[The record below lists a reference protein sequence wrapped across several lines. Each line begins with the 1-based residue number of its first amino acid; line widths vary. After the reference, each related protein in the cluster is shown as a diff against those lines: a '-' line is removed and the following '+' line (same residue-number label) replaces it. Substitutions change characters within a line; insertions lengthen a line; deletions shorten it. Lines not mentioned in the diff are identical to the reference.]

1 MVTQDSRLATSFGE
15 ISKEFGIFAQRT
27 NSGTSGIPPE
37 LGASKYE
44 ALLLDFETVPYT
56 KPILTRLRQSPAN
69 RNAVIFAVVGDANSR
84 QRAREEGATFFLQ
97 RPLDGSETRRVLQAA
112 YGLMTRERRRY
123 FRCAAELPVRLVRDS
138 GEEIACTTINISSNG
153 MAVSS
158 SASLEPGEKLHVELT
173 VPGLASP
180 VRAQGTI
187 VWDDKHGKTGLSVE
201 PTHPRMQMELDAW
214 LDTNFSQV
222 LKKAN

>member
-1 MVTQDSRLATSFGE
+1 MVTQDSRLAASFGE
-15 ISKEFGIFAQRT
+15 ISKEFGISAQRT
-27 NSGTSGIPPE
+27 RAGNDGLAAE

-97 RPLDGSETRRVLQAA
+97 RPLEGNETRRVLQAA

-153 MAVSS
+153 MAVNS
-158 SASLEPGEKLHVELT
+158 SASFEPAEKLHAELAI
-173 VPGLASP
+173 PGVTSP
-180 VRAQGTI
+180 IRAQGVI
-187 VWDDKHGKTGLSVE
+187 VWDDKHGKTGLSLE
-201 PTHPRMQMELDAW
+201 CTNPRMQMELDAW
-214 LDTNFSQV
+214 LDTNFSQAV
-222 LKKAN
+222 KKAN

>member
-1 MVTQDSRLATSFGE
+1 MSNAAELRALMVTQDSRLAASFGE

-27 NSGTSGIPPE
+27 QGGNAGIPAE
-37 LGASKYE
+37 LGAAKYE

-97 RPLDGSETRRVLQAA
+97 RPLEGTETRRVLQAA

-123 FRCAAELPVRLVRDS
+123 FRCAA
-138 GEEIACTTINISSNG
+138 
-153 MAVSS
+153 
-158 SASLEPGEKLHVELT
+158 
-173 VPGLASP
+173 
-180 VRAQGTI
+180 
-187 VWDDKHGKTGLSVE
+187 
-201 PTHPRMQMELDAW
+201 
-214 LDTNFSQV
+214 
-222 LKKAN
+222 